1 MKFFLVTLLCCPVSA
16 CADVY
21 QWQDAKGSKHF
32 SDRVHENSKKIRI
45 KSGYSY
51 HKVAKVYDGDT
62 IKLENGLKIRLLG
75 INTPE
80 VKHKNQDTEA
90 GGESAKRWLIDKL
103 KNHKVRLVT
112 DAEQTD
118 KYKRTL
124 AHVITENKEHINVQL
139 VALGFAAINIYPPNL
154 LYVDELVAAGNQ
166 AERAKLG
173 IWQQAEYAPVP
184 VERLDNNGHSGWIR
198 LVGKVSV
205 IRSSKKY
212 VYLEFSNLFQAR
224 IEKKWLPLFP
234 DINGY
239 RGQTVEVRGWL
250 DKNRGGWSMLIRHP
264 SAIKIRLWTSRN
276 SLNSGKSWTSKIWMR
291 SAVYKK

>member
-1 MKFFLVTLLCCPVSA
+1 MHKGLIRFLLLAFLCCSMSA

-21 QWQDAKGSKHF
+21 QWQDTKGSKHF
-32 SDRVHENSKKIRI
+32 SDRAHENSKKIPL
-45 KSGYSY
+45 KPGYAY
-51 HKVAKVYDGDT
+51 HKVAKVFDGDT
-62 IKLENGLKIRLLG
+62 IKLENGLKVRLLG

-80 VKHKNQDTEA
+80 VKHKNQNTEA

-103 KNHKVRLVT
+103 RNRKVRLVT

-139 VALGFAAINIYPPNL
+139 VALGLAAINIYPPNL

-166 AERAKLG
+166 AERAKRG
-173 IWQQAEYAPVP
+173 IWQQGEYAPVP
-184 VERLDNNGHSGWIR
+184 VERLDRTGHSGWLR

-212 VYLEFSNLFQAR
+212 VYLEFSDRFQAR

-234 DINGY
+234 DPDSY

-250 DKNRGGWSMLIRHP
+250 NKNRGGWSMLIRHP
-264 SAIKIRLWTSRN
+264 SAMKMISN
-276 SLNSGKSWTSKIWMR
+276 
-291 SAVYKK
+291 